1 MEEKRKLSGWAN
13 IQQIIL
19 LDLKYYDD
27 KNLYSYE
34 EYRQIVP
41 RNVEVPMSKS
51 EMPETSVIDTNNF
64 IVKKEDNYQL
74 ADIITSELKMIDEE
88 KKELK
93 RKEDAIRETLLKEM
107 EDKGIIKISDEN
119 ISITYKAPTEKET
132 FRTKDFK
139 KDLPDL
145 YDTYVEFTP
154 VKSSLLI
161 KIK

>member
-1 MEEKRKLSGWAN
+1 MQEKRTLSGWAN
-13 IQQIIL
+13 MQQIRL

-27 KNLYSYE
+27 NNLYSYE

-41 RNVEVPMSKS
+41 RNVEVPMPKP
-51 EMPETSVIDTNNF
+51 EMPEIGIIDINNF

-74 ADIITSELKMIDEE
+74 SNIVTSELKMIEEE
-88 KKELK
+88 KKELI
-93 RKEDAIRETLLKEM
+93 RKEKTIREKLLKEM
-107 EDKGIIKISDEN
+107 EEKNISKIETDD
-119 ISITYKAPTEKET
+119 ISITYKAPTERET

-145 YDTYVEFTP
+145 YDTYIEFTP

>member
-1 MEEKRKLSGWAN
+1 MEEKRKLAGWAN

>member
-1 MEEKRKLSGWAN
+1 MEEKRTLSGWAN
-13 IQQIIL
+13 IQQIRL

-27 KNLYSYE
+27 NNLYSYE

-41 RNVEVPMSKS
+41 RNVEVPMPKP
-51 EMPETSVIDTNNF
+51 EMPGTSVIDINNF

-74 ADIITSELKMIDEE
+74 ADIITSELRMIDEE

>member
-1 MEEKRKLSGWAN
+1 MKENEIEKV
-13 IQQIIL
+13 
-19 LDLKYYDD
+19 DLH
-27 KNLYSYE
+27 
-34 EYRQIVP
+34 
-41 RNVEVPMSKS
+41 
-51 EMPETSVIDTNNF
+51 NF

-74 ADIITSELKMIDEE
+74 ADIITSELRMIDEE

-107 EDKGIIKISDEN
+107 EDKGILKIADEN
-119 ISITYKAPTEKET
+119 ISITYKAPTERET

>member
-1 MEEKRKLSGWAN
+1 MEEKKTLSGWAN
-13 IQQIIL
+13 MQQIRL

-27 KNLYSYE
+27 NNLYSYE

-41 RNVEVPMSKS
+41 RNVEVPMPKP
-51 EMPETSVIDTNNF
+51 EMPETSVIDINNF

-74 ADIITSELKMIDEE
+74 LNIVTSELKMIEEE
-88 KKELK
+88 KKELIK
-93 RKEDAIRETLLKEM
+93 KERTIREKLLKEM
-107 EDKGIIKISDEN
+107 EDKNILKLENEN
-119 ISITYKAPTEKET
+119 ISITYKAPTERET

-154 VKSSLLI
+154 VKGSLLI

>member
-1 MEEKRKLSGWAN
+1 MEEKKTLSGWAN
-13 IQQIIL
+13 MQQIRL

-27 KNLYSYE
+27 NNLYSYE

-41 RNVEVPMSKS
+41 RNVEVPMPKP
-51 EMPETSVIDTNNF
+51 EMPETSVIDINNF

-88 KKELK
+88 KRELK
-93 RKEDAIRETLLKEM
+93 RKEDAIREALLKEM

-119 ISITYKAPTEKET
+119 ISITYKAPAERET
-132 FRTKDFK
+132 FRTAKFK

-145 YDTYVEFTP
+145 YDNYVEFTP
-154 VKSSLLI
+154 VKSSLVI

>member
-1 MEEKRKLSGWAN
+1 MQEKRTLSGWAN
-13 IQQIIL
+13 IQQIRL

-27 KNLYSYE
+27 NNLYSYE

-41 RNVEVPMSKS
+41 RNVEVPMPKP
-51 EMPETSVIDTNNF
+51 EMPAITITDINDF

-88 KKELK
+88 KRELK

-119 ISITYKAPTEKET
+119 ISITYKAPTERET

>member
-41 RNVEVPMSKS
+41 RNVEVPMSKP

-74 ADIITSELKMIDEE
+74 SNIIISELKMIEEE

-93 RKEDAIRETLLKEM
+93 RKEDAIREILLKEM
-107 EDKGIIKISDEN
+107 EEKNILKLENEN
-119 ISITYKAPTEKET
+119 ISITYKAPTERET
-132 FRTKDFK
+132 FRTAKFK
-139 KDLPDL
+139 KALPDL

>member
-1 MEEKRKLSGWAN
+1 MEEKKTLAGWAN
-13 IQQIIL
+13 IQQIRL

-27 KNLYSYE
+27 NNLYSYE

-41 RNVEVPMSKS
+41 RNVEVPMSKP

-74 ADIITSELKMIDEE
+74 LNIVTSELKMIEEE

-107 EDKGIIKISDEN
+107 EDKGIIKITDEN
-119 ISITYKAPTEKET
+119 ISNN
-132 FRTKDFK
+132 
-139 KDLPDL
+139 
-145 YDTYVEFTP
+145 
-154 VKSSLLI
+154 
-161 KIK
+161 

>member
-1 MEEKRKLSGWAN
+1 MN
-13 IQQIIL
+13 
-19 LDLKYYDD
+19 DL
-27 KNLYSYE
+27 
-34 EYRQIVP
+34 
-41 RNVEVPMSKS
+41 
-51 EMPETSVIDTNNF
+51 

-74 ADIITSELKMIDEE
+74 SNIIISELKMIEEE

-93 RKEDAIRETLLKEM
+93 RKEEKIREILLKEM
-107 EDKGIIKISDEN
+107 EEKNILKLENEN
-119 ISITYKAPTEKET
+119 ISITYKAPTERET

-154 VKSSLLI
+154 VKSSLVI

>member
-1 MEEKRKLSGWAN
+1 MN
-13 IQQIIL
+13 
-19 LDLKYYDD
+19 DL
-27 KNLYSYE
+27 
-34 EYRQIVP
+34 
-41 RNVEVPMSKS
+41 
-51 EMPETSVIDTNNF
+51 

-74 ADIITSELKMIDEE
+74 TDIITSELKMIDEE
-88 KKELK
+88 KRELK
-93 RKEDAIRETLLKEM
+93 RKEDAIREALLKEM

-119 ISITYKAPTEKET
+119 ISITYKAPTERET

-154 VKSSLLI
+154 VKSSLVI

>member
-41 RNVEVPMSKS
+41 RNVEVPMSKP
-51 EMPETSVIDTNNF
+51 EMPETSVIDINNF

-74 ADIITSELKMIDEE
+74 SDIITSELKMIDEE

-93 RKEDAIRETLLKEM
+93 RKEEAIRETLLKEM

>member
-1 MEEKRKLSGWAN
+1 MN
-13 IQQIIL
+13 
-19 LDLKYYDD
+19 DL
-27 KNLYSYE
+27 
-34 EYRQIVP
+34 
-41 RNVEVPMSKS
+41 
-51 EMPETSVIDTNNF
+51 

-74 ADIITSELKMIDEE
+74 SNIITSELKMIDEE
-88 KKELK
+88 KRELK
-93 RKEDAIRETLLKEM
+93 RKEDAIREALIKEM

-119 ISITYKAPTEKET
+119 ISITYKAPTERET

>member
-1 MEEKRKLSGWAN
+1 MQEKRKLAGWAN

-27 KNLYSYE
+27 NNLYSYE

-41 RNVEVPMSKS
+41 RNVEVPMPKS
-51 EMPETSVIDTNNF
+51 EMPETSVIDINNF

-74 ADIITSELKMIDEE
+74 ADAVISELKMIDEE
-88 KKELK
+88 KRELK

-107 EDKGIIKISDEN
+107 EDKGIIKISDEK
-119 ISITYKAPTEKET
+119 ISITYKAPTERET

-154 VKSSLLI
+154 VKSSLVI